1 MLTLFEHYVNII
13 DNRAE
18 KEKYLDEVSNI
29 IMASYGKRGGRP
41 THDVHDYLADKY
53 FWKLV
58 RKDGKIIAALIY
70 KLDGEYR
77 KYNCGGT
84 DGTAEGKKALYKI
97 LEDDIILYDRG
108 AYGEVSNPIEHI
120 YIDNLG
126 GKVIPNKIA
135 QYILKNRFN
144 KQVISLNPDGI
155 HYTRMISG
163 KPIEKVMVG
172 NIPTEYL
179 DLDQD
184 NL

>member
-1 MLTLFEHYVNII
+1 
-13 DNRAE
+13 
-18 KEKYLDEVSNI
+18 
-29 IMASYGKRGGRP
+29 
-41 THDVHDYLADKY
+41 
-53 FWKLV
+53 
-58 RKDGKIIAALIY
+58 
-70 KLDGEYR
+70 
-77 KYNCGGT
+77 
-84 DGTAEGKKALYKI
+84 LYKI

-144 KQVISLNPDGI
+144 KQVIYLNPDGI